1 MYFGYKTQKALNPPP
16 RESYDFTNPSFEA
29 ALLREMKM
37 EQEKAAERNEEISK
51 ISKKL
56 LARRVSVS
64 HPLSQAPVPTSI
76 LRKMDALEEVAEEE
90 SFESGISE
98 NGENAEKTKF

>member
-37 EQEKAAERNEEISK
+37 EQEKAAERNEFRES
-51 ISKKL
+51 
-56 LARRVSVS
+56 LARKCAAFGGYPFPVTPFGASDMGPKNIHGIFMHLCQFGEIMS
-64 HPLSQAPVPTSI
+64 LSCTS
-76 LRKMDALEEVAEEE
+76 
-90 SFESGISE
+90 
-98 NGENAEKTKF
+98 